1 MWVIRL
7 LELATKHNPIAAGVE
22 HKFDHESVSID
33 CIFRF
38 ILEDDSIS
46 LAFLKL

>member
-7 LELATKHNPIAAGVE
+7 LELSTKHNPIAASVE

-33 CIFRF
+33 CVFRF